1 MDPVHR
7 GPTGT
12 APRPSPVVGMLEIDD
27 IALVDVEVADSVLA
41 PAEKN
46 RIGALRPI
54 RMSAFGVPLITAATS
69 VMELVQVS
77 LMRAPN
83 SSDPDSVPR
92 SQRQAIRLMV
102 AWSAAR
108 LTWLRPA
115 FFAS

>member
-1 MDPVHR
+1 M
-7 GPTGT
+7 
-12 APRPSPVVGMLEIDD
+12 A
-27 IALVDVEVADSVLA
+27 A
-41 PAEKN
+41 AEKD

-54 RMSAFGVPLITAATS
+54 RMSAFGVPLTAATS